1 VQVPNI
7 RKRPAIVRWLGIF
20 ALLIVPQ
27 VVQATQWQAKV
38 GAQSRNKGRQ
48 VLAFLPNEIWIHEG
62 DSIQWTFNVDEPHTL
77 TFLKPGQV
85 RPPFPAGCPGFGFSA
100 SPASFD
106 GSACVSTAPFMAGQ
120 KFEVDFPAGGNFKF
134 VCLIHA
140 NMTGVVHVL
149 PLEEALPHSQHFYD
163 EQAEDTAEQLLSD
176 VDADHENEH
185 SPGSN
190 QVLAGTGEVLATPG
204 GSHTL
209 SVMRF
214 VNHTIVI
221 HAGQTVEW
229 SNSDPVT
236 AHTITFG
243 TEPANPIPPAGK
255 FSKDADGALHATI
268 SSASDSVHSGFIV
281 AAPQDRIGLPQS
293 PVPTTRFRITFTQ
306 PGTYPYICALHDT
319 LGMKGTIIV
328 LP

>member
-1 VQVPNI
+1 VQVPSI
-7 RKRPAIVRWLGIF
+7 RKRPAMLRWLGIF

-27 VVQATQWQAKV
+27 VVQGTQWQANI

-77 TFLKPGQV
+77 TFLKPSQV
-85 RPPFPAGCPGFGFSA
+85 RPPFPVGCPGFGFSA
-100 SPASFD
+100 SPGSFN

-120 KFEVDFPAGGNFKF
+120 KFEVDFPAAGNFKF

-149 PLEEALPHSQHFYD
+149 PLQQALPHSQHFYD
-163 EQAEDTAEQLLSD
+163 EQAEDAAEQLLSD
-176 VDADHENEH
+176 VDADHKREH
-185 SPGSN
+185 SHGEN
-190 QVLAGTGEVLATPG
+190 QVIAGTGEVSATPG
-204 GSHTL
+204 GSNTL

-214 VNHTIVI
+214 LNHTTVI

-255 FSKDADGALHATI
+255 FTQDADGALHATI

-293 PVPTTRFRITFTQ
+293 PMATTRFRITFTL

-319 LGMKGTIIV
+319 LGMKGTIVV